1 MNATTSMKKRY
12 RLIIESTLILNLCC
26 ILIYSFSDR
35 DLILISSFST
45 ILIYLL
51 PLITSSMY
59 FRVLKNRP
67 ENIARFYMLYLLS
80 KFVYST
86 IIIGIG
92 SLLIATISKKTF
104 ILSLAITFTISLI
117 VESRLFIQI
126 EKNISYNET
135 NH

>member
-80 KFVYST
+80 KFVYSA